1 MGPPAFSW
9 PTDARQGEYALPA
22 SNVIC
27 RLPMA
32 GFAGP
37 RPSPD
42 GKRLMFQASTF
53 PPNQAWATERFLP
66 GRPAGKNQ

>member
-1 MGPPAFSW
+1 MRVARKQRDLPPA
-9 PTDARQGEYALPA
+9 DGGLQ
-22 SNVIC
+22 
-27 RLPMA
+27 MA

-53 PPNQAWATERFLP
+53 PPNQVWATEHFLP